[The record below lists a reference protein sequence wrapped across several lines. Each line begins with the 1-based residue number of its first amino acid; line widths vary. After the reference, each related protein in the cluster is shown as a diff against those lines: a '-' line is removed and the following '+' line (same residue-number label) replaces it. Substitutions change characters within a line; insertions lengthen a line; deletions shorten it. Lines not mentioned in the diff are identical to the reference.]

1 MCAQTSL
8 SSSAAALRTHAETST
23 QTAPRH
29 AQGPTSIPPPMTPLS
44 MKKSQRTCA
53 STAEHGIPAPGQIHP
68 SSAAA
73 RAIPAKAQAK
83 RGVPMMIYFLLRG
96 ASPVQVNTPC
106 FRIRAQRMTMSYPAA
121 RLQELWLGLLR
132 CWLLSERSS
141 GSSSGEGVRRPLL

>member
-29 AQGPTSIPPPMTPLS
+29 AQGPTSITPPMTLFS
-44 MKKSQRTCA
+44 MRKSQRTRA
-53 STAEHGIPAPGQIHP
+53 STAETGLPAPGQIHP

-73 RAIPAKAQAK
+73 RAIPAKTQTT
-83 RGVPMMIYFLLRG
+83 RGVPTMIYFLLRG
-96 ASPVQVNTPC
+96 ASPVRVNSPC
-106 FRIRAQRMTMSYPAA
+106 SRMRAQPMTMSYPAA

-132 CWLLSERSS
+132 RWLLSERSS